1 MRFIS
6 AASGVESTRNH
17 RETIVGRKLTAA
29 CRDAGNS
36 SAMRP
41 VIGATISQ
49 KPIMKKPISTGPST
63 RLSTLPTRMSGEISG
78 IQFFKVTF
86 FSIKT
91 DFRTAIISQFFL
103 FAAPTVRIPTD
114 KKRARNAVPL
124 SAPHAPPF
132 PANSVPS
139 PFSPRKK
146 QPAGSAVRTPP
157 QQNAAGR
164 LFLAADFYIFVGK
177 PNDRHDVSIRP
188 YSTDKHCRSKTRS

>member
-17 RETIVGRKLTAA
+17 RKTIVGRKLTAA

-36 SAMRP
+36 SAIRP

-91 DFRTAIISQFFL
+91 DPRTPIISQFFL
-103 FAAPTVRIPTD
+103 FAAPAPHPDGQKTCEICSPAGGMRRCRPPPRSRRFTSLPALARDRRPRPVSHAKNGPQDRPIGRRSSKMRRTLVFS
-114 KKRARNAVPL
+114 RRFSYICRNA
-124 SAPHAPPF
+124 
-132 PANSVPS
+132 
-139 PFSPRKK
+139 K
-146 QPAGSAVRTPP
+146 
-157 QQNAAGR
+157 
-164 LFLAADFYIFVGK
+164 
-177 PNDRHDVSIRP
+177 
-188 YSTDKHCRSKTRS
+188 

>member
-6 AASGVESTRNH
+6 AASGVESTRNQ
-17 RETIVGRKLTAA
+17 RKTIVGRKLTAA

-36 SAMRP
+36 SAIRP

-103 FAAPTVRIPTD
+103 FAAPTPNPDRQKTCE
-114 KKRARNAVPL
+114 KRRSTL
-124 SAPHAPPF
+124 HALCPAF
-132 PANSVPS
+132 PRKLCPS
-139 PFSPRKK
+139 PFTHAKNSP
-146 QPAGSAVRTPP
+146 Q
-157 QQNAAGR
+157 
-164 LFLAADFYIFVGK
+164 
-177 PNDRHDVSIRP
+177 DRPFGLR
-188 YSTDKHCRSKTRS
+188 RSKMRQGLVFNRRFLYICRKAK

>member
-17 RETIVGRKLTAA
+17 RKTIVGRKLTAA

-36 SAMRP
+36 NAMRP

-63 RLSTLPTRMSGEISG
+63 RLSTLPTCMSGEISG

-103 FAAPTVRIPTD
+103 FAEQPSDPDRQKTCE
-114 KKRARNAVPL
+114 KRRSTLRALYPAFPRKL
-124 SAPHAPPF
+124 CLPPF
-132 PANSVPS
+132 SHA
-139 PFSPRKK
+139 KK
-146 QPAGSAVRTPP
+146 QPAESAVRTPP
-157 QQNAAGR
+157 QQNAAGAC
-164 LFLAADFYIFVGK
+164 F
-177 PNDRHDVSIRP
+177 
-188 YSTDKHCRSKTRS
+188 

>member
-17 RETIVGRKLTAA
+17 RKTIVGRKLTAA

-36 SAMRP
+36 SAIRP

-103 FAAPTVRIPTD
+103 FAAPTPNPDRQKTCEETPFHSPRLMSRLSPQTL
-114 KKRARNAVPL
+114 PL
-124 SAPHAPPF
+124 AIHS
-132 PANSVPS
+132 
-139 PFSPRKK
+139 RKK

-157 QQNAAGR
+157 QQNAAGAC
-164 LFLAADFYIFVGK
+164 F
-177 PNDRHDVSIRP
+177 
-188 YSTDKHCRSKTRS
+188 